1 MLVYLAEC
9 TGEIDADDAVA
20 VDPVDPAHA
29 AAAEGD
35 ALIVLC

>member
-29 AAAEGD
+29 AAEGD